1 MMILQVD
8 KPSFEFKKKGETF
21 VIEAKNIVGK
31 YVSYQGR
38 PLVRQ
43 DKELFYGDL
52 ADPYHVYM
60 LIMSEKDSGKAD
72 VKIPEKV
79 LVQLLHSEDGK
90 LERQST
96 ANDLS
101 EAFEMAVAWLNR
113 YNRE

>member
-1 MMILQVD
+1 MMILQGD
-8 KPSFEFKKKGETF
+8 KPSFEFEKKGETF
-21 VIEAKNIVGK
+21 VIEANNIVGK

-52 ADPYHVYM
+52 SDAYHVYM

-72 VKIPEKV
+72 VQIPEKV

-96 ANDLS
+96 VNDLS
-101 EAFEMAVAWLNR
+101 EALEVAVAWLDR

>member
-1 MMILQVD
+1 M
-8 KPSFEFKKKGETF
+8 
-21 VIEAKNIVGK
+21 IEAKNIVGK

-43 DKELFYGDL
+43 DNELFFGDL
-52 ADPYHVYM
+52 SDKYYVYM
-60 LIMSEKDSGKAD
+60 LIMSEKTAAKVD

-79 LVQLLHSEDGK
+79 LVQLLQSEDGK

-101 EAFEMAVAWLNR
+101 EAFEMAVAWLDR

>member
-1 MMILQVD
+1 M
-8 KPSFEFKKKGETF
+8 
-21 VIEAKNIVGK
+21 IEAKNIVGK

-52 ADPYHVYM
+52 SEPYHVYM
-60 LIMSEKDSGKAD
+60 LIMSEKTAVKAD

-96 ANDLS
+96 VNDLS
-101 EAFEMAVAWLNR
+101 EAFEVAVAWLKR
-113 YNRE
+113 YNCE